1 VLDSSS
7 CCPQGN
13 SEDFNGTVK
22 TSVSPV
28 LRWVSTGVAAGPGE
42 KVARATR
49 ERQKFPLRE
58 RQATEE
64 KVYNPEDGSRPG
76 TWLVEEGEQG
86 KWEGLSILRRRGLC
100 CHQLLGHTELDS
112 GSISCPLTNVPIGP

>member
-1 VLDSSS
+1 MPDSSS

-76 TWLVEEGEQG
+76 PGW
-86 KWEGLSILRRRGLC
+86 LRRVNRANGKVFLFYT
-100 CHQLLGHTELDS
+100 GE
-112 GSISCPLTNVPIGP
+112 GFAAISFWVIRNWTLVAFPAP